1 MIKKNL
7 LLHIFTIV
15 LISNTFSNPIVNN
28 AVVSNPNVGNSVNS
42 NTIYEKV
49 KMLEQKSNQPVP
61 LNMNNTKPINKN
73 RISIFERTSDNIQ
86 NNNKSKTVVPSN
98 KIMNIAQ
105 KFNTG
110 NITHKIPNSL
120 VNNNGSIKNKIQMF
134 NNKNINNTKQN
145 NNTQQLPINTNA
157 QVKNKIQ
164 MFNNKNINSTKKNNN
179 NQQLPI
185 NTNAQVKNKIQ
196 MFNNKNINNTKQ
208 NNNTQQL
215 PINTNAQVKNKI
227 QIFNNKNISSTK
239 QNNNNQQLPV
249 NTGVQ
254 IKDKIQMFN
263 NKNINNKQINS
274 YKKRPKLQGNT
285 QSIQDRAKLF
295 APKNKLQNQNI
306 VSSKKINTNNGF
318 LSQLKSAIGIQKQSI
333 NQNNNKQSNSNVLQK
348 PNNTVNIQQ
357 HNHQLQNQ
365 TINSVNIPTIQQGN
379 NTQQHNQL
387 QKTIINNVNIPTIQ
401 QGNTTQQHNQ
411 LQKPIINNVNVPVQP
426 SSNIQPPVV
435 INNAMPNNIQNNT
448 KINQKYK
455 NIPEADRFGKPMVL
469 HRKNGEDEVYVNPR
483 KGYYI
488 NILDY
493 NNGTSQENNNKQMQ
507 QEVSEQRFNIRK
519 NSLQSGLKSIIDAVN
534 SGKVNAL
541 AAAEDWNSKI
551 KKSNMAPA
559 YNNLILKTVLNGDKI
574 KNQEF
579 YKNIIKQ
586 V

>member
-42 NTIYEKV
+42 NTIYEQV

-120 VNNNGSIKNKIQMF
+120 VNNNGSIQ
-134 NNKNINNTKQN
+134 
-145 NNTQQLPINTNA
+145 
-157 QVKNKIQ
+157 NKIQ
-164 MFNNKNINSTKKNNN
+164 MFNNKNINSTKQNNN
-179 NQQLPI
+179 IQQLPI

-295 APKNKLQNQNI
+295 TPKNKLQNQNI

-318 LSQLKSAIGIQKQSI
+318 LSQLKSAIDVQKQSI

-401 QGNTTQQHNQ
+401 QGNNTQQHNHQ

-448 KINQKYK
+448 KVNQKYK

-507 QEVSEQRFNIRK
+507 QEVSEQRFNILE
-519 NSLQSGLKSIIDAVN
+519 NSLPSGLKSIIDAVN